1 MIKNIEELSEQDKKL
16 VELRQKIE
24 VLLKE
29 YNAVLVPTTIIQN
42 SRIFNRIDVAY
53 AEVNSEEKDTSS
65 KA

>member
-1 MIKNIEELSEQDKKL
+1 MPQNTENLTEQDKKL
-16 VELRQKIE
+16 VELRLKIE
-24 VLLKE
+24 ALLKE

-42 SRIFNRIDVAY
+42 NRVFNRIDVAY

>member
-1 MIKNIEELSEQDKKL
+1 MIKNIEDLSEQDKKL

-53 AEVNSEEKDTSS
+53 AEVNSEEKDTTS

>member
-1 MIKNIEELSEQDKKL
+1 MIKNIEELTEQDKKL